1 MEEDSRPAPPDLA
14 AAEACGNELTR
25 TDSGSSS
32 VTVDISKDLVR
43 TKNVARPSTAWTNA
57 KHNSYL
63 ASLEASFVKELHQS
77 LGLLSSHSE
86 YSDHF
91 TVLQDGFSRRINF
104 ERSQPLPYNAAGSHF
119 VKESSWM
126 QRFRC
131 SGKHNNMSVN
141 LQECSTFCSEE
152 MLSGRKRIFTHRL
165 SISGRPCVCHES
177 QQDAVGNI
185 AEVSDQNF
193 VNEDQ
198 EEKSLSLSRPK
209 RLKMDAADSS
219 TNDQIVP
226 SGDMFSVEIATAGNN
241 LLLER
246 KEQVDRK
253 CHSDNIDSLFAQDV
267 M

>member
-14 AAEACGNELTR
+14 EAEACGNELTR

-32 VTVDISKDLVR
+32 VTVDISKDFVR

-63 ASLEASFVKELHQS
+63 ASLEASFIKELHQS
-77 LGLLSSHSE
+77 LGLRSSHSE
-86 YSDHF
+86 YSDQF

-131 SGKHNNMSVN
+131 SGKHNNISVN

-165 SISGRPCVCHES
+165 SISGRPCICHES

-193 VNEDQ
+193 VDEDQ

-226 SGDMFSVEIATAGNN
+226 SGDMFSVEIATAGYN
-241 LLLER
+241 LLER